1 MTRPLRRCLA
11 AALLCSLLVAVLPA
25 QEAAGRQAVV
35 AVLAVA
41 NRSGD
46 PRYDY
51 LEGLL
56 QGLLLFDL
64 SQSRR
69 VSLVERAALEQVLKE
84 QELRLSGLADTQ
96 AARVGKLLGADW
108 LLKADYVFL
117 GEDVLLNAS
126 LIEVASGRAVAFNE
140 RGSTENL
147 VHALCERVVERL
159 TGEKLTLRSANNRS
173 IISLRDE
180 TPGAIALHTILL
192 DAEIFVDE
200 GFVGY
205 STGDVRV
212 PFEITGLR
220 PGAHKVRLHL
230 SSFGVVKLPEV
241 TFHDW
246 EVEVVVK
253 PGQRQVVRSDARHF
267 NDVLYKL
274 IRLLDGEIKVAVAD
288 AGKPVSRSHDAS
300 FTDREG
306 RRVPIKVSVETA
318 RPGSG
323 STAPTGSAAPLEAN
337 VVLGYDGNEQRYRL
351 RSMAGKETELSEKVG
366 KVELQLSIDA
376 RYEGRFE
383 VDYSLTRT
391 DIEQNM
397 W

>member
-1 MTRPLRRCLA
+1 MKSFARRCFA
-11 AALLCSLLVAVLPA
+11 AILLCALFCQLVPA
-25 QEAAGRQAVV
+25 QEAAARQAVV

-69 VSLVERAALEQVLKE
+69 MTLVERAALEQVLKE
-84 QELRLSGLADTQ
+84 QELRLSGLADAQ

-126 LIEVASGRAVAFNE
+126 LIEVASGRAVAFSE
-140 RGSTENL
+140 RGNTENL
-147 VHALCERVVERL
+147 VHALCERLVDRL
-159 TGEKLTLRSANNRS
+159 TGEKLTLRSTNGRS

-180 TPGAIALHTILL
+180 TPGAIALHAILL
-192 DAEIFVDE
+192 DAEIFVDD

-205 STGDVRV
+205 TTGDVRV

-246 EVEVVVK
+246 EAEVVVK
-253 PGQRQVVRSDARHF
+253 PGQRQVIRSDARHF
-267 NDVLYKL
+267 NDVLFKL
-274 IRLLDGEIKVAVAD
+274 IRLVDGEIRIPAAD

-306 RRVPIKVSVETA
+306 RRLPVKVTVET
-318 RPGSG
+318 
-323 STAPTGSAAPLEAN
+323 STRGGGPTAPLEAN
-337 VVLGYDGNEQRYRL
+337 VVLGYDGTEQRYRL
-351 RSMAGKETELSEKVG
+351 QGAAGKETEIRERVG

-376 RYEGRFE
+376 RTQGRFE
-383 VDYSLTRT
+383 VDYSLIRI